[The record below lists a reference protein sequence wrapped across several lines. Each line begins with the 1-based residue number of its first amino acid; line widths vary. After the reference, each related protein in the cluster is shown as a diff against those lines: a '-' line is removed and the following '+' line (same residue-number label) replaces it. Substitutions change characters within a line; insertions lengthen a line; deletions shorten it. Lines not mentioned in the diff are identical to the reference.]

1 MVSGCNG
8 MKFRKRISEILTC
21 AAVAWILYPFI
32 VLAFFNYPS
41 SDDYYDWMLI
51 QKYGA
56 FKATWHYYFNWSGRY
71 FTHLIAF
78 LLNPLQLGERMG
90 GMFSAFLGIGF
101 LVLDAFLVSRIIKS
115 TFRIHQG
122 VQTIFIVFLIAFYC
136 YLPFPNE
143 TVFWYTGMIAYMPGI
158 TACLYWLVLHQKAF
172 KNKPERM
179 LWFILPVFAGGSG
192 ELSLCLMGW
201 LLVLNFDFKSLNR
214 NYAILF
220 GLFAIA
226 AGFELLSPG
235 SAERLRYFTETAGNP
250 TRNIEFSATNSVKWL
265 WHYLRD
271 WTRSTPILCMALI
284 CAAGFKSDSNFR
296 ASAKEYSLWL
306 LGFTVPFAM
315 FFIFH
320 FGTGMTQAPG
330 RLINIVYLFLQV
342 YLFISLFYIVQLF
355 GNFKLENGFRLVWMA
370 ALLFIFQASY
380 SSRWRGALSDF
391 SVLNAYA
398 ELMQNRLIQT
408 NQFSTQNSSA
418 TLNLEPIAPIPF
430 TSFFSELSSDS
441 THWYNE
447 GYAFYHTVKSVR
459 CSEK

>member
-1 MVSGCNG
+1 
-8 MKFRKRISEILTC
+8 MKFKKPIVLLLTLV
-21 AAVAWILYPFI
+21 AAAWILFPFV

-41 SDDYYDWMLI
+41 SDDYYDWMLL
-51 QKYGA
+51 QKFGA

-78 LLNPLQLGERMG
+78 LLNPLQLGERIG
-90 GMFSAFLGIGF
+90 GTFSALIGIGF

-115 TFRIHQG
+115 TFRINQG
-122 VQTIFIVFLIAFYC
+122 FQSIFIVFLIAFFC

-158 TACLYWLVLHQKAF
+158 TGCLYWQLLHQKASQ
-172 KNKPERM
+172 NKPERI

-201 LLVLNFDFKSLNR
+201 LLVLNFDFTSLNR
-214 NYAILF
+214 KYAIAC
-220 GLFAIA
+220 GLFVIA
-226 AGFELLSPG
+226 AGIELLSPG
-235 SAERLRYFTETAGNP
+235 SAERVRYFAETAMNP
-250 TRNIEFSATNSVKWL
+250 TKNIEFAATNSVKWF

-271 WTRSTPILCMALI
+271 WTRSTPILFITLI
-284 CAAGFKSDSNFR
+284 CAAFLKSDSNFR
-296 ASAKEYSLWL
+296 ASAKEYFLWL
-306 LGFTVPFAM
+306 LGLTVPIAM

-355 GNFKLENGFRLVWMA
+355 RNFKLENGIRMVWMA
-370 ALLFIFQASY
+370 VLLFIFQASY
-380 SSRWRGALSDF
+380 SSRWRGAVSDF

-398 ELMQNRLIQT
+398 KLMHERFTQT
-408 NQFSTQNSSA
+408 NLFRKDNSAAS
-418 TLNLEPIAPIPF
+418 LILKPIEPVPF

-459 CSEK
+459 CPEK